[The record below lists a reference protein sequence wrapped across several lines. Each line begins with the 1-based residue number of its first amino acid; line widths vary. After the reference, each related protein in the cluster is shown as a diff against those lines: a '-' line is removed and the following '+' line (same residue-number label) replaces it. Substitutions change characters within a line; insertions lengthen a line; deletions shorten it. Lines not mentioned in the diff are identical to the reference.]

1 METQKTGSK
10 GARGRQ
16 IVLPLGV
23 ALRIAYENIRMRLG
37 RSLLTTSGIVLGVA
51 FLTSIMASNVMM
63 RGMRQWGAAREG
75 GAVDSRAVEE
85 FAPSPTLPR
94 STGGG
99 GKREV
104 ERLQELLNKNGVP
117 VTAEEMANDR
127 IQTRWLLGLA
137 LLVAFI
143 GILNST
149 LMSVTERFREIG
161 TMKCLGALDGFI
173 LRLVFLEN
181 LFQGLAGTTI
191 GILLGAGLAMVAQTV
206 SYGAFA
212 WKNVPVGEL
221 SESMGYCFVVGLA
234 LTLGGA
240 ICPAWQA
247 ARMQPIAAMRVEP

>member
-1 METQKTGSK
+1 MEDKESDSK

-63 RGMRQWGAAREG
+63 RGMREWAAEMAQGPSDVAQNSFPALTGAAGESR
-75 GAVDSRAVEE
+75 AVDSRSVEQLT
-85 FAPSPTLPR
+85 PSPTLPR

-99 GKREV
+99 GRGSTGRGGKTEVAKLRE
-104 ERLQELLNKNGVP
+104 LMNKNGVP
-117 VTAEEMANDR
+117 VTREEIANDV

-137 LLVAFI
+137 MLVAFI

-191 GILLGAGLAMVAQTV
+191 GIVVGAGLA
-206 SYGAFA
+206 
-212 WKNVPVGEL
+212 L
-221 SESMGYCFVVGLA
+221 LA
-234 LTLGGA
+234 TNDQLWGVCVEKYSDGGTD
-240 ICPAWQA
+240 
-247 ARMQPIAAMRVEP
+247 

>member
-1 METQKTGSK
+1 MEAKESESK

-63 RGMRQWGAAREG
+63 SGMRQWAAG
-75 GAVDSRAVEE
+75 MAQG
-85 FAPSPTLPR
+85 PSDVAQNSFPALTPALSL
-94 STGGG
+94 STGRG
-99 GKREV
+99 GKTEVAKLRE
-104 ERLQELLNKNGVP
+104 LMNKNGVP
-117 VTAEEMANDR
+117 VTREEIANDA
-127 IQTRWLLGLA
+127 IQTRWLVGLA
-137 LLVAFI
+137 MLVAFI

-181 LFQGLAGTTI
+181 LFQGVAGTTI
-191 GILLGAGLAMVAQTV
+191 GIVVGTGLALLAQTI

-212 WKNVPVGEL
+212 WKNIPVGEL
-221 SESMGYCFVVGLA
+221 TESMGFCFIVGLA